1 MKFIIGLAGSGKT
14 TLYRRLNENKILNA
28 VEIEL
33 PQSCLKEEK
42 LKVSLFN
49 LYYKNPNIDCII
61 SHHYYLPKDFW
72 GRIREKDEVYYLDIP
87 LKQRIKRIKKRSK
100 KLKVKENI
108 FPKEFLEKEEEDFI
122 KFKRNQNIAKLNDI

>member
-33 PQSCLKEEK
+33 PQSCLKDEK
-42 LKVSLFN
+42 IKNELFN
-49 LYYKNPNIDCII
+49 LYYNNPNIECII
-61 SHHYYLPKDFW
+61 AHPYYLPNDFW
-72 GRIREKDEVYYLDIP
+72 NRISQKDIVYYLDIP

-108 FPKEFLEKEEEDFI
+108 FPKELVEKEEEDFI